1 MKIYLIR
8 HGEADSK
15 VDDVPLTKKGLD
27 EAKTIANELLNYKFE
42 KIYFSD
48 LLRAK
53 QTAEIYL
60 KLNPDIET
68 ISDERLREI
77 YRVLIGGPEKIG
89 TSENR
94 EINDKK
100 RADEFFEEILKK
112 GDDVAIFCHGNII
125 RYYLNKVL
133 NSKENIWNSLTINNG
148 SISILEI
155 ENSLLRINAINLINH
170 LPKNILENIFNQ
182 NLEYIE

>member
-8 HGEADSK
+8 HGE
-15 VDDVPLTKKGLD
+15 VDLKIGGFPLTKKGLD
-27 EAKTIANELLNYKFE
+27 EARIVANELLNYKF
-42 KIYFSD
+42 KRIYFSD

-60 KLNPDIET
+60 KLNPNIERV
-68 ISDERLREI
+68 SDERLREV

-94 EINDKK
+94 EINDKN
-100 RADEFFEEILKK
+100 RADDIFEEILRK
-112 GDDVAIFCHGNII
+112 GEDVTIFCHANII

-133 NSKENIWNSLTINNG
+133 KSKENIWKSLTINNC
-148 SISILEI
+148 SISIINWE
-155 ENSLLRINAINLINH
+155 ENNLRIDGINLN
-170 LPKNILENIFNQ
+170 KNLVKEGKKEVYLE
-182 NLEYIE
+182 

>member
-15 VDDVPLTKKGLD
+15 IEGIPLTKKGLY
-27 EAKTIANELLNYKFE
+27 ESKIVANELLNYKFK

-68 ISDERLREI
+68 VSDERLREI
-77 YRVLIGGPEKIG
+77 YRVLIGGSEKIG

-133 NSKENIWNSLTINNG
+133 KSKENLWESLVINNC
-148 SISILEI
+148 SISIITLEENNLKI
-155 ENSLLRINAINLINH
+155 EGINLNKD
-170 LPKNILENIFNQ
+170 LAREEKKEVYLE
-182 NLEYIE
+182 

>member
-8 HGEADSK
+8 HGEVDSK
-15 VDDVPLTKKGLD
+15 VEGVPLTKKGLD
-27 EAKTIANELLNYKFE
+27 EAKIVANELLNYKFE
-42 KIYFSD
+42 KVYFSD

-60 KLNPDIET
+60 ELNPDIET
-68 ISDERLREI
+68 VSDERLREI

-100 RADEFFEEILKK
+100 RADEIFEEILKK
-112 GDDVAIFCHGNII
+112 GEDVAIFCHGNII

-133 NSKENIWNSLTINNG
+133 KSKENIWESLTINNC
-148 SISILEI
+148 SISIISWEENNLKI
-155 ENSLLRINAINLINH
+155 EGINLN
-170 LPKNILENIFNQ
+170 KNLAREEKKEVYLE
-182 NLEYIE
+182 

>member
-15 VDDVPLTKKGLD
+15 IEGVPLTKKGLD
-27 EAKTIANELLNYKFE
+27 EARIVANELLNYKFK

-53 QTAEIYL
+53 QTADIYL
-60 KLNPDIET
+60 ELNSDMEAV
-68 ISDERLREI
+68 SDERLREI

-100 RADEFFEEILKK
+100 RADEIFEEILKK
-112 GDDVAIFCHGNII
+112 GEDVAIFCHGNII

-133 NSKENIWNSLTINNG
+133 KSKENLWESLTINNC
-148 SISILEI
+148 SISIMGLEENNLKI
-155 ENSLLRINAINLINH
+155 EGINLN
-170 LPKNILENIFNQ
+170 KNLARDEKKEVYLE
-182 NLEYIE
+182 

>member
-15 VDDVPLTKKGLD
+15 VEGIPLTKKGLY
-27 EAKTIANELLNYKFE
+27 EAKIVANELLNYNFK

-60 KLNPDIET
+60 ELNPDIE
-68 ISDERLREI
+68 IVSDERLREI
-77 YRVLIGGPEKIG
+77 YRVLIGGPEKMG

-133 NSKENIWNSLTINNG
+133 KSKENIWESLVINNC
-148 SISILEI
+148 SISIITLE
-155 ENSLLRINAINLINH
+155 ENNLKIDGINLNKD
-170 LPKNILENIFNQ
+170 LAREEKKEVYLE
-182 NLEYIE
+182 